1 MRLKP
6 PITGN
11 RDFTGIAAGR
21 EGTERRADCGKNG
34 CSRKIAAEGTN
45 ARKPSQ
51 GNSDSL
57 KLVVMSTSSPTTAA
71 HNFDAIPPVTLVQL
85 ADRFGDIPATR
96 ICLNPPPGQA
106 TEADMLHF
114 QEHED
119 RLFELVDGTLI
130 EKTMGNFESQI
141 ASTIHGLLFIYLRSN
156 PLGLPLL
163 PDTQLKLRRG
173 AIRLPDVGFLS
184 HERAR
189 QSGDPRRQ
197 KVAAVAPN
205 LAIEVISE
213 GNSKKEMDDKLQEYF
228 RAGTEEV
235 WYVYPE
241 TRELHQFTSPTD
253 PQIWQGDAQIT
264 TRLLPGFTMNL
275 AEIFQA
281 PGE

>member
-1 MRLKP
+1 M
-6 PITGN
+6 
-11 RDFTGIAAGR
+11 
-21 EGTERRADCGKNG
+21 
-34 CSRKIAAEGTN
+34 
-45 ARKPSQ
+45 
-51 GNSDSL
+51 
-57 KLVVMSTSSPTTAA
+57 
-71 HNFDAIPPVTLVQL
+71 TLVQL

-96 ICLNPPPGQA
+96 ICMNPPPGQA
-106 TEADMLHF
+106 TEADLLYF

-141 ASTIHGLLFIYLRSN
+141 ASTIHGLLFIYLRAN
-156 PLGLPLL
+156 PIGLPLM

-184 HERAR
+184 NERAR
-189 QSGDPRRQ
+189 ESGYPRGQ
-197 KVAAVAPN
+197 KVATVAPN
-205 LAIEVISE
+205 LAVEVINE

-241 TRELHQFTSPTD
+241 TRELHQFTSPNN
-253 PQIWQGDAQIT
+253 PRINQGDAQIT
-264 TRLLPGFTMNL
+264 SPLLPGFTLNL
-275 AEIFQA
+275 PEIFQL